1 MAYSGPVDDMSTFC
15 VAGMDGGHCLR
26 VGAGTCGETWAI
38 NCEGGATTF
47 TLCTGDTD
55 RCTTSV
61 GFPSRCQ

>member
-1 MAYSGPVDDMSTFC
+1 
-15 VAGMDGGHCLR
+15 MDGGHCLR